1 MHIKILQIALVMLIF
16 SLAPAIAEDEPRI
29 AIVDSTTP
37 TKALMT
43 KPGTYLGETFTFEE
57 KHSGDVQVQVGVW
70 EAGMGKLI
78 LDDFPFTEYVLMIS
92 GIVIVTEKDGV
103 SMTFKAGD
111 TFVIPKGWSG
121 VWDVRERMKKQI
133 VRIGSAGQ

>member
-1 MHIKILQIALVMLIF
+1 MKILWIVLAALML
-16 SLAPAIAEDEPRI
+16 SLSFAIAENSPRI
-29 AIVDSTTP
+29 TIIDSATP
-37 TKALMT
+37 AEELMT
-43 KPGTYLGETFTFEE
+43 KPGTYLGETFTFSE

-78 LDDFPFTEYVLMIS
+78 IDNFPFTEYVLMTS
-92 GIVIVTEKDGV
+92 GSVIVTEKNGE
-103 SMTFKAGD
+103 SMTFKVGD

-121 VWDVRERMKKQI
+121 VWDVQERMKKQI